1 MTDQP
6 PRRNVEIFYGDR
18 VVTSAYVTVS
28 PAVSHTVR
36 ASVHAQSGHLPAGS
50 RTNLIDAILELP
62 EVQASGHL
70 EVTVPLGDAESIQRL
85 GQRTYRMTTRA
96 AGASVLID
104 ADLPEDRSLARGTP
118 TDPTT
123 ATTFT
128 GRALCAGNRDPP
140 EQIEEG

>member
-1 MTDQP
+1 MSRSSTETASSPRHMSPCPRLSRTQP
-6 PRRNVEIFYGDR
+6 G
-18 VVTSAYVTVS
+18 
-28 PAVSHTVR
+28 

-50 RTNLIDAILELP
+50 RTNLIDVILELP
-62 EVQASGHL
+62 EVQASAHL

-128 GRALCAGNRDPP
+128 GRALCAGNRDPA
-140 EQIEEG
+140 EQIEEGS